1 MDGNTFFPH
10 KVVQAE
16 NKYLMNVFVVL
27 YVPKQN
33 MNHAEDF
40 GASKEH
46 VLLDFIVKGKS
57 NSHMVASKRME
68 FVPN

>member
-1 MDGNTFFPH
+1 
-10 KVVQAE
+10 
-16 NKYLMNVFVVL
+16 MNVFVVL